1 MDAELFT
8 DGIGEITVGGSI
20 VRVDLFSLSP
30 TERDTSNAPKRVFR
44 QRLIFSVE
52 LFANSVEVMQKALQG
67 LVDAGAVRRNEP
79 SRLLHLPANPLRIA
93 HGLRMSQAIS
103 AEIDSSGAGEAP
115 IAASEDARS
124 AARTA
129 LDCLARVANHHGVD
143 LPVERLRHVYAVDGT
158 PPSVDLLLRMAKEAG
173 LRAQAT
179 QLDWG
184 VLFRM
189 GEAYP
194 VLLRLSNGNWVVVL
208 RAAERSDGAAAVV
221 VFDPL
226 AERQDEPLIVDQDQ
240 FCARWQ
246 GDAILIKRENLSS
259 EGRKKFGI
267 RWFVPELLRQRRLFA
282 DVAICA
288 LLLYALGL
296 ALPIFFQLV
305 IDKVL
310 VHESFTT
317 LYVLAAGAA
326 AALLFDAIFSF
337 LRRYLL
343 LYATNKVDI
352 RVATKTFGHLLGL
365 PVTFFEHISAGVLV
379 KHMQQAARIREF
391 LTGRLFLTTLDALSL
406 FVFLPVLALYSL
418 KLTCVVL
425 AFTAVIAVVVALLM
439 GPFRRRL
446 YDLYQAEG
454 ARQALLVETV
464 HGMRTVKSLAMEP
477 LQGKAW
483 DDRCAQ
489 SVSMRFGV
497 EKISAIAQ
505 AVTGCLEKMMT
516 LGIIALGALDV
527 FSGELTIGALVAFN
541 MLAGR
546 VSGPLV
552 QLVTM
557 VHEYQEVALAVKM
570 LGEVMNQ
577 KPERDGNRDGLRPDL
592 TGKIEFENVSF
603 RYGAEGAPA
612 LDDVSF
618 SIAPGSVFG
627 IVGRSGSG
635 KTTLTRLISGMYP
648 VQQGLLRIDGYDSR
662 ELELE
667 HLRRNLGVVL
677 QDSFLFRGTVRENIA
692 CVKRDATFAEVVR
705 AAQLAGA
712 DEFIERLPRGFDTM
726 IEEDASN
733 LSGGQKQRLA
743 IARALITDPR
753 ILILDEATSALDSE
767 SEMIIRRNL
776 RRIAAGRTVII
787 VSHRLSMLADANEI
801 LVIDRGQIVDV
812 DHHDRLLSKCT
823 IYRHLWN
830 QQTKQI
836 A

>member
-1 MDAELFT
+1 
-8 DGIGEITVGGSI
+8 
-20 VRVDLFSLSP
+20 
-30 TERDTSNAPKRVFR
+30 
-44 QRLIFSVE
+44 
-52 LFANSVEVMQKALQG
+52 MQ
-67 LVDAGAVRRNEP
+67 
-79 SRLLHLPANPLRIA
+79 
-93 HGLRMSQAIS
+93 HGLLMSQPTS
-103 AEIDSSGAGEAP
+103 AEIDRESAPTTSDEGAP
-115 IAASEDARS
+115 SASW
-124 AARTA
+124 TA
-129 LDCLARVANHHGVD
+129 LESLAKVAAHHGID
-143 LPVERLRHVYAVDGT
+143 LPAERLRHVYAVDGST
-158 PPSVDLLLRMAKEAG
+158 LSTDRLLRMAREAG
-173 LRAQAT
+173 LRAQTAH
-179 QLDWG
+179 LDWG
-184 VLFRM
+184 ALSRL

-194 VLLRLSNGNWVVVL
+194 ALARLSNGNWIVVL
-208 RAAERSDGAAAVV
+208 GAPRVDDLEAATIW
-221 VFDPL
+221 DPL
-226 AERQDEPLIVDQDQ
+226 AERKDEPLIVDKDRL
-240 FCARWQ
+240 CARWS
-246 GDAILIKRENLSS
+246 GDVILIKRERPSS
-259 EGRKKFGI
+259 ERRSVFGL
-267 RWFVPELLRQRRLFA
+267 RWFLPELLRQWRLFA
-282 DVAICA
+282 DVAIA
-288 LLLYALGL
+288 AILLYALGL

-317 LYVLAAGAA
+317 LYVLAAGATV
-326 AALLFDAIFSF
+326 ALAFDAIFGF

-406 FVFLPVLALYSL
+406 FVFVPVLALYSV
-418 KLTCVVL
+418 KLTGLVL
-425 AFTAVIAVVVALLM
+425 AFTIVIGGVVAILT

-454 ARQALLVETV
+454 AKQALLVESV

-477 LQGKAW
+477 RQSRAW
-483 DDRCAQ
+483 DDCCAQ

-497 EKISAIAQ
+497 EKISAGAQ
-505 AVTGCLEKMMT
+505 SLTGFLEKMMT

-527 FSGELTIGALVAFN
+527 FSGEMTIGALVAFN

-552 QLVTM
+552 QMVTM
-557 VHEYQEVALAVKM
+557 VHEYQEVLLAVKM

-577 KPERDGNRDGLRPDL
+577 QLERDGNREGLRPHFL
-592 TGKIEFENVSF
+592 GGIEFENVTF
-603 RYGAEGAPA
+603 RYGEGRPA

-618 SIAPGSVFG
+618 SITAGSIIG

-635 KTTLTRLISGMYP
+635 KTTLTRLIAGMYP

-662 ELELE
+662 ELDLT
-667 HLRRNLGVVL
+667 HLRRNLGLVL
-677 QDSFLFRGTVRENIA
+677 QDNFLFRGTVRENIA
-692 CVKRDATFAEVVR
+692 CVKRDATFAEIVR

-712 DEFIERLPRGFDTM
+712 DEFIERLPRGFDTLL
-726 IEEDASN
+726 EEEASN

-743 IARALITDPR
+743 IARALIVNPR
-753 ILILDEATSALDSE
+753 ILIFDEATSALDSE
-767 SEMIIRRNL
+767 SETIIRRNL
-776 RRIAAGRTVII
+776 RRIADGRTVII
-787 VSHRLSMLADANEI
+787 VSHRLSMLSDASQI
-801 LVIDRGQIVDV
+801 LVIDRGKIVDV
-812 DHHDRLLSKCT
+812 DRHDRLLSKCT